1 MGFFSSGSGM
11 SCSRRTFLKG
21 LFSAS
26 VVAIAVPKALADGRY
41 VVKLEKRFKPGEFV
55 YVEYGKHI
63 PIHVLSEEEAAA
75 ALVAEDIT
83 WDGSDEAIRR
93 RTNLMKDLMMSLYE
107 IETVS
112 QFDKSLEGLYDF
124 LIAIESAFENAY
136 IILEFMDVGQCYR
149 WLEYNTIPRSVN
161 KKLANH
167 LIVNPKFVA
176 WRQAHI
182 DKFMKSHCI
191 GKRTITIKHWHSE
204 EEYERK
210 IDLYEEEDMNL
221 LTEMVNAPDHFS
233 ELLFTNAERKHILK
247 VISNPSHWLYD
258 PEVSKNKSL

>member
-1 MGFFSSGSGM
+1 MKFFSSDSGM
-11 SCSRRTFLKG
+11 SCTRRTFLKG
-21 LFSAS
+21 MFGAS

-75 ALVAEDIT
+75 ALVAEDII
-83 WDGSDEAIRR
+83 WDGSDEALRR

-107 IETVS
+107 IEDVL
-112 QFDKSLEGLYDF
+112 QFDKSIEGLYDF
-124 LIAIESAFENAY
+124 LIAIDSAFEGAY
-136 IILEFMDVGQCYR
+136 ILLEFMDVGQCYR

-161 KKLANH
+161 KKLADH

-176 WRQAHI
+176 WRQAHK
-182 DKFMKSHCI
+182 DKFMKSHRI
-191 GKRTITIKHWHSE
+191 GRRTIMTKCWHGE
-204 EEYERK
+204 GECKCE

-221 LTEMVNAPDHFS
+221 LTEMINAPDHFS
-233 ELLFTNAERKHILK
+233 ELLFTDAERKHILK

>member
-1 MGFFSSGSGM
+1 MGFFSSNSGV
-11 SCSRRTFLKG
+11 SCTRRTFLKG
-21 LFSAS
+21 MFGAS

-107 IETVS
+107 IETVP

-124 LIAIESAFENAY
+124 LIAIDSAFEGTY
-136 IILEFMDVGQCYR
+136 ILLEFMDVGQCYR
-149 WLEYNTIPRSVN
+149 WLEDNTVPSSVK
-161 KKLANH
+161 KKLADH
-167 LIVNPKFVA
+167 LIMNPKFVA
-176 WRQAHI
+176 WRRAHK
-182 DKFMKSHCI
+182 DKLMKSHRI
-191 GKRTITIKHWHSE
+191 GRRTIMTKCWHGE
-204 EEYERK
+204 GERK
-210 IDLYEEEDMNL
+210 CEIALYEEEDINL
-221 LTEMVNAPDHFS
+221 FTEMINAPDHFS
-233 ELLFTNAERKHILK
+233 DLLFSDAERKHILN
-247 VISNPSHWLYD
+247 VISNPSHWLHD